1 MVTARV
7 LLPAL
12 AVVGGR
18 RAWRPAR
25 LAASPPSSV
34 EAAAA
39 PAEPADA
46 DDRPDAV
53 AA

>member
-1 MVTARV
+1 V

-18 RAWRPAR
+18 RAWRPTR
-25 LAASPPSSV
+25 LAATPPSSV
-34 EAAAA
+34 EAAAT
-39 PAEPADA
+39 PVEPAPG
-46 DDRPDAV
+46 DDRPDAL